1 MALMGSEAP
10 CEVSVVMSVYNGA
23 QHLHRTLD
31 SILAQ
36 RDVVFE
42 LVVID
47 DGSIDGS
54 AAILEEYARGDTRIR
69 VIRQE
74 NRGLTRALIT
84 GCSEA
89 RAPYIARHDCG
100 DTSHADRLRK
110 QKEALDRDPGIAFV
124 SCWTTMVGPG
134 GELLFTAQGS
144 GAAATEPMWILDPSQ
159 TWGTKDGPSRH
170 AAVMFR
176 VDAYR
181 KAGGY
186 RPEFYYGQD
195 WDLWYRLAER
205 GKFRMI
211 PEALYTANFDV
222 GTISAGAR
230 VAQQK
235 LAKLSLAAM
244 KARARGEPETEIL
257 RRAANVGKQKAPLCA
272 EARGLYFIGEILRR
286 NDNARARSYF
296 LRAIRSCPL
305 HAKAWLR
312 LAQMFIR

>member
-1 MALMGSEAP
+1 MMALMGSEAP
-10 CEVSVVMSVYNGA
+10 CDVSVVMSVYNGA
-23 QHLHRTLD
+23 GGLRQTLD

-36 RDVVFE
+36 RDVAFE

-47 DGSIDGS
+47 DGSTDGS
-54 AAILEEYARGDTRIR
+54 AAILDEYARRDARIR
-69 VIRQE
+69 VIHQE
-74 NRGLTRALIT
+74 NRGLTRALVM
-84 GCSEA
+84 GCAEA

-110 QKEALDRDPGIAFV
+110 QKEALDRDPEIAFV

-134 GELLFTAQGS
+134 GELLFTAQGT
-144 GAAATEPMWILDPSQ
+144 GAASEPLWILDPSQ

-176 VDAYR
+176 ADAYR

-195 WDLWYRLAER
+195 WDLWYRLAEC

-211 PEALYTANFDV
+211 PEALYTASFDV

-244 KARARGEPETEIL
+244 KARAGGKSEADIL
-257 RRAANVGKQKAPLCA
+257 RRAANVGKQNAPLCA
-272 EARGLYFIGEILRR
+272 EARGLYFIGEVLRR
-286 NDNARARSYF
+286 NDNVRARSYF

-312 LAQMFIR
+312 LAQTLIR